1 MLDHLKKHWFI
12 AGVVMAIALA
22 AAYPPMGKKG
32 GPLAPEV
39 TVKYLVVSLIFF
51 NSGISLRAS
60 ELTAAV
66 KNLKLYAVVQGFS
79 MMLVPAGMSLLAPL
93 ARYAFSDDIVEGL
106 LVLGCMPPPVSSAVI
121 LTKSVGGN
129 EAGAIL
135 NSTLGSFLGIVLT
148 PVLLL
153 YTVGASAS
161 APVGKIA
168 TDLTLTVVVPLAVG
182 QMVRARAPDLALRSG
197 IPWSKISNVAL
208 LVIIYTTFCD
218 TFAAELA
225 IGFLDLLRL
234 VLLLVAVHLASIA
247 GAYTVAHAGV
257 GGFSK
262 KDLVCV
268 MFCAS
273 HKSLTLGIPMI
284 NILFNGHPSLSLISM
299 PLLIFH
305 PMQIVL
311 GSLLVTPMKE
321 WVALPDASIA

>member
-1 MLDHLKKHWFI
+1 MLARVKKQWFI
-12 AGVVMAIALA
+12 VGVVMAIALA
-22 AAYPPMGKKG
+22 AAYPALGKKG

-39 TVKYLVVSLIFF
+39 TVKYFVVSLIFF

-60 ELTAAV
+60 ELAAAV

-79 MMLVPAGMSLLAPL
+79 MVVVPAAMSLLAPL
-93 ARYAFSDDIVEGL
+93 ARYAFSGDIVEGL

-148 PVLLL
+148 PMLLL

-168 TDLTLTVVVPLAVG
+168 SDLTLTVVVPLAVG
-182 QMVRARAPDLALRSG
+182 QAVRARAPDLALRSG

-218 TFAAELA
+218 TFAADLA
-225 IGFLDLLRL
+225 IGFLDLVRL
-234 VLLLVAVHLASIA
+234 VLFLVAFHLASIA
-247 GAYTVAHAGV
+247 GAYTVAATGV
-257 GGFSK
+257 GGFTK

-284 NILFNGHPSLSLISM
+284 NILFNGHPSLSLISI

-311 GSLLVTPMKE
+311 GSLLVPPMKE
-321 WVALPDASIA
+321 WLAIPAAGAK